1 MKILLVENKKKEL
14 LMNLQETHM
23 TNNVKELERRKVFD
37 FLEIT
42 ERQRDN
48 SFGLNMGRT
57 RRGYV

>member
-1 MKILLVENKKKEL
+1 
-14 LMNLQETHM
+14 MNLQETHM

-37 FLEIT
+37 LLEIT
-42 ERQRDN
+42 KRQRDN